1 MSSHSPLAAH
11 FAHSRKPKV
20 ISVACLALIN
30 PQDALLATRRPEG
43 KALAGLWELPG
54 GKVEAGETPEEA
66 LRREILEE
74 LDLALDELKPMSPV
88 AHDYPF
94 GRIRLLPFMSQTE
107 RTPLIR
113 LVEHSEFR
121 WVTPKNWGDL
131 DWAPADLPVLDQV
144 TALIERT
151 DP

>member
-1 MSSHSPLAAH
+1 MSTHSPLAAH
-11 FAHSRKPKV
+11 SGRSRKPKL

-30 PQDALLATRRPEG
+30 PQGALLATRRPEG
-43 KALAGLWELPG
+43 KALAGFWELPG
-54 GKVEAGETPEEA
+54 GKVEVGETPEAA

-74 LDLALDELKPMSPV
+74 LELTLDVLEPMSPV

-94 GRIRLLPFMSQTE
+94 GSIRLLPFSSRTE
-107 RTPLIR
+107 RVPQIR

-121 WVTPKNWGDL
+121 WVTPMNWGDL

-144 TALIERT
+144 TALIDREK
-151 DP
+151 P